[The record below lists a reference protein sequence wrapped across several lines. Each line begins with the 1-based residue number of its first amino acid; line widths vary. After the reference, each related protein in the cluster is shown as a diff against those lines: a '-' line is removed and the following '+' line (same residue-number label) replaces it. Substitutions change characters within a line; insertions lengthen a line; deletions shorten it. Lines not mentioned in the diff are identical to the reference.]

1 MYLSKRQTNFKSIK
15 KQKIKTIIMEKNIK
29 QEIVSYLTKT
39 SGHTFIKP
47 KSKCI
52 NKDGKIEVEYDYHDF
67 TYFKVFKNGE
77 DFTYLENDKVN
88 KLDTDYYIKY
98 WGSNAKDVLSK
109 SLFLDKKMKSIRQ
122 NRYVVNEISKLIDKK

>member
-1 MYLSKRQTNFKSIK
+1 
-15 KQKIKTIIMEKNIK
+15 MEKNIK

-47 KSKCI
+47 KSKWI
-52 NKDGKIEVEYDYHDF
+52 NKDGKIGVEYDYNDF

-77 DFTYLENDKVN
+77 DFTYLENGKVN
-88 KLDTDYYIKY
+88 KLDIDYYIKY
-98 WGSNAKDVLSK
+98 WGNNAKDVLSK

-122 NRYVVNEISKLIDKK
+122 NKWVNAEIEKLVEK